1 MQKSSFAVAV
11 VMLSRAVYA
20 VNWYNVS
27 PAYPFLVTR
36 FPYQAQYIW
45 MLFAVFLIG
54 AGIFQVPAGMVAAK
68 IGSRKTA
75 FTGLTLMGVSA
86 SAIYFSDSLFFIIV
100 LRFLTGVS
108 AAFFFSSAV
117 SVLGYLQPEK
127 IRRNMGIYN
136 GSFAFGAGIGI
147 LPYSFFI
154 NYSGWRL
161 ALTLGGVATLAVAIA
176 GILIVPDGGDVTAIS
191 RKAVARR
198 MFDRYIWLISAGM
211 GGYYSLNFV
220 LGEYFKPYMLQAGF
234 GNFDSAVIASL
245 TLFLG
250 LAGALFTGLFS
261 RIHPVKQVVSI
272 IIILSLID
280 FAMIF
285 YNLYL
290 FLFIAIINGVLN
302 VAVFSKEYLLVMIHE
317 PEKPMIALD
326 LGLLNSIQLTIGGV
340 FSALF
345 GISLDLFGYHFSW
358 ILICIIS
365 LSTLPLFVYSL
376 RSKSSSPALR

>member
-1 MQKSSFAVAV
+1 MQKNSLAVAV
-11 VMLSRAVYA
+11 VMLSRGIYA

-54 AGIFQVPAGMVAAK
+54 AGIFQIPAGMVAAR
-68 IGSRKTA
+68 IGSKKTA
-75 FTGLTLMGVSA
+75 FTGLTLMGISA
-86 SAIYFSDSLFFIIV
+86 SAIYFSNSLIFIIV

-117 SVLGYLQPEK
+117 SVLGYLQPDR

-136 GSFAFGAGIGI
+136 GSFAFGAGVGI

-154 NYSGWRL
+154 NFAGWRL
-161 ALTLGGVATLAVAIA
+161 ALALGGVATLAVAVA
-176 GILIVPDGGDVTAIS
+176 GVVFVPEGRDITAIS
-191 RKAVARR
+191 RKSVAKR

-234 GNFDSAVIASL
+234 GGLDSAVIASL
-245 TLFLG
+245 TLFFG
-250 LAGALFTGLFS
+250 LVGALFTGLFS
-261 RIHPVKQVVSI
+261 RIHPIKQVVA
-272 IIILSLID
+272 IILILSFID
-280 FAMIF
+280 FTMVF

-290 FLFIAIINGVLN
+290 FLFIAIVNGVLN
-302 VAVFSKEYLLVMIHE
+302 VAVFSKEYLLVLIHE
-317 PEKPMIALD
+317 EEKPMIALD

-340 FSALF
+340 FSAIF
-345 GISLDLFGYHFSW
+345 GISLDIAGYHFSW

-365 LSTLPLFVYSL
+365 LSTLPLFILSL
-376 RSKSSSPALR
+376 KRNVVSAVP